1 MYFVSTVGG
10 GAMRMAFRPQH
21 LADGSVIRPLVNKE
35 TPVKAKAPAS
45 KRKKNGTARRGKL

>member
-21 LADGSVIRPLVNKE
+21 LAGGSVMRPLAKE
-35 TPVKAKAPAS
+35 APVKAKAPAS
-45 KRKKNGTARRGKL
+45 KRKKNGTASRDKL